1 MDERP
6 FKEKSLKPTEENLV
20 TVLGKVFT
28 YFVEFNE
35 LTINYKHS
43 WNHSKTSGW
52 MEKVEDKKK
61 ALYYL
66 IPLDNAFIISM
77 AIRENEKNAI
87 LSNADYKKYHAIA
100 DQARKYSEGYN
111 VKFEVVDKE
120 TNDFSK
126 SFVDIIM
133 SMR

>member
-1 MDERP
+1 VDERP
-6 FKEKSLKPTEENLV
+6 FKDKSLKPTEENLA
-20 TVLGKVFT
+20 TVLSKVFT
-28 YFVEFNE
+28 HFVEFNE
-35 LTINYKHS
+35 LTNNYKHS
-43 WNHSKTSGW
+43 WNYSKTSGW

-87 LSNADYKKYHAIA
+87 LSNADYKKYHAIV

-120 TNDFSK
+120 TNNFSR